1 MATDLSGLYISQ
13 SFQNLV
19 QRSAS
24 GAFNIL
30 ATATGTEF
38 IPVSASYAISSS
50 HANDADNA
58 ISSSYALTASY
69 LAGVTAQ
76 TLQDV
81 TNLGNVT
88 TNNIT
93 MSDAGIV
100 FSGSYNSSTQMLRG
114 DLANTNGVYI
124 QIGDGNDDLWFRS
137 DSTEHSMFLSATS
150 SAKPLIKLHS
160 LGSQNAEIVSSNLN
174 NLALYTNEVTKGIK
188 IGNTS
193 TNIHQVTGS
202 LNVLN
207 GITGSLDGNAN
218 TATSASHAIT
228 SDTSISA
235 SHAVNADVAISS
247 SHAVNSD
254 SAISSSHALNADNAI
269 SSSHALN
276 ADNAISSSY
285 ALTASFAEN
294 VSIPTLQQVTDV
306 GATTTNAITASGAFI
321 NGNAVI
327 SGDLDVNGTITYIS
341 SSTLQIGDNVIEI
354 NYNKAAGNSGIITYD
369 TTSPFTASLLWDATA
384 DRWIAGAYGSEETII
399 LAGDTS
405 SMSVANAVSS
415 SHAITSD
422 TSISAS
428 HALNADN
435 AISSSYAITS
445 DTSISSSYALNTDI
459 AISSSHALNADV
471 AISSSHAVNSDSAIS
486 SSHAL
491 NADNAISSSYAVTSS
506 YAENSVPPFPYTGSA
521 QITGSLAITGSAVNN
536 VNTITVASLTSS
548 IDCNLSNTFQFV
560 AGAANT
566 HVIATNINE
575 GQVINVQVTQDVGG
589 AGTLT
594 FDSAFKFPGG
604 TAPTLTATTNAI
616 DLISAVS
623 YDGTTLISNAT
634 QNYS

>member
-24 GAFNIL
+24 GAFNVL

-38 IPVSASYAISSS
+38 IPVSASYAIS
-50 HANDADNA
+50 A
-58 ISSSYALTASY
+58 SYALTTEPQVSASY
-69 LAGVTAQ
+69 A
-76 TLQDV
+76 
-81 TNLGNVT
+81 
-88 TNNIT
+88 
-93 MSDAGIV
+93 
-100 FSGSYNSSTQMLRG
+100 
-114 DLANTNGVYI
+114 
-124 QIGDGNDDLWFRS
+124 
-137 DSTEHSMFLSATS
+137 
-150 SAKPLIKLHS
+150 
-160 LGSQNAEIVSSNLN
+160 VSSSQADNS
-174 NLALYTNEVTKGIK
+174 
-188 IGNTS
+188 NTS
-193 TNIHQVTGS
+193 
-202 LNVLN
+202 
-207 GITGSLDGNAN
+207 
-218 TATSASHAIT
+218 TSASHALNADVAISSSHSVN
-228 SDTSISA
+228 SDTAISS
-235 SHAVNADVAISS
+235 SHAVNSDFSISSSHALNADVAISS

-254 SAISSSHALNADNAI
+254 SAI

-435 AISSSYAITS
+435 AISSSYALTASYVAGGGGGGTQLSGSNYIYVSGSGTEAANA
-445 DTSISSSYALNTDI
+445 TELTAALAVGVAATPNGSSKSATNRFTVVVAPGNYDFTAADLDWNTDYVDFRSLTGEKDVYFSNATYTFQLNTND
-459 AISSSHALNADV
+459 AK
-471 AISSSHAVNSDSAIS
+471 
-486 SSHAL
+486 
-491 NADNAISSSYAVTSS
+491 
-506 YAENSVPPFPYTGSA
+506 
-521 QITGSLAITGSAVNN
+521 ITGIDTGTKAFKVATNLANVIVNN
-536 VNTITVASLTSS
+536 CKGGNDSFGTNQTISGTY
-548 IDCNLSNTFQFV
+548 IDCE
-560 AGAANT
+560 AGGT
-566 HVIATNINE
+566 SF
-575 GQVINVQVTQDVGG
+575 
-589 AGTLT
+589 AGN
-594 FDSAFKFPGG
+594 GG
-604 TAPTLTATTNAI
+604 TASGTFINCKSPAQNLCFGALFGASTGVFENCSVDLNFAGYSVAQGSYIRCSGIQEFLRNGIGASGRAYNCIAVGTNNYGQSGPTNILGQVLNCITGTAGTGATADLFPGVGAGGKLVNSI
-616 DLISAVS
+616 DGLFTVNNIVR
-623 YDGTTLISNAT
+623 
-634 QNYS
+634 

>member
-269 SSSHALN
+269 SSS
-276 ADNAISSSY
+276 Y

-435 AISSSYAITS
+435 AISSSYA
-445 DTSISSSYALNTDI
+445 
-459 AISSSHALNADV
+459 
-471 AISSSHAVNSDSAIS
+471 
-486 SSHAL
+486 
-491 NADNAISSSYAVTSS
+491 VTSS

-604 TAPTLTATTNAI
+604 TAPTLTATSNAI
-616 DLISAVS
+616 DLISSVS